1 MPVPLVHE
9 GPRPP
14 QAAVVGEAGE
24 VGGEE
29 QVLGLAPAAASGGG
43 GGGGDGGVVP
53 GRQLTAGSALVVQ

>member
-9 GPRPP
+9 GPRPA

-29 QVLGLAPAAASGGG
+29 QVPGLAPAAASSGGG
-43 GGGGDGGVVP
+43 GGGGVVP
-53 GRQLTAGSALVVQ
+53 GGQLTAGSALVQ